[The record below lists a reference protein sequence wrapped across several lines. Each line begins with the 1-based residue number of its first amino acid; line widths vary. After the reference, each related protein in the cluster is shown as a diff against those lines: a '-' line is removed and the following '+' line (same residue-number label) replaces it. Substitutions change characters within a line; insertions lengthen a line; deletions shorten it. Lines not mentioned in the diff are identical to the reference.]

1 MKYFQNLRK
10 WDSHQP
16 GYLIDLEKNYISK
29 DNEEFFAVAYDSK
42 SEQKIGSIFLSKNS
56 NKAAKLY
63 DKILKKPRIKD
74 FKRG

>member
-1 MKYFQNLRK
+1 MI
-10 WDSHQP
+10 S
-16 GYLIDLEKNYISK
+16 EKQK

-63 DKILKKPRIKD
+63 DKI
-74 FKRG
+74 